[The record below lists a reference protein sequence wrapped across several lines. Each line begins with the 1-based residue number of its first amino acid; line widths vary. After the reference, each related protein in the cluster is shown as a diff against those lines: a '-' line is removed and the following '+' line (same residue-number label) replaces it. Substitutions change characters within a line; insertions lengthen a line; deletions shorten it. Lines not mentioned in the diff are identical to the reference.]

1 MQDNEVALHDTL
13 LLIDSWTEGE
23 KSYIST
29 IYLMREKQWFFFLT
43 RNLLALQLLNRADRF
58 KHKAKKKNYNNN
70 NRPITVSCDL
80 RYFNNPQQ
88 NIVYMDTYLIYIVTT
103 LLRWLL

>member
-29 IYLMREKQWFFFLT
+29 IYLMREKQCFFSHEESVSTTTLKQGGSVQT
-43 RNLLALQLLNRADRF
+43 QS
-58 KHKAKKKNYNNN
+58 KKKIIIIIIDPLQY
-70 NRPITVSCDL
+70 RVTSGIS
-80 RYFNNPQQ
+80 
-88 NIVYMDTYLIYIVTT
+88 TT
-103 LLRWLL
+103 LSKTLYIWIRI